1 MFVEQYLRPRSV
13 EQTLE
18 LLTEF
23 GDDAKLVAG
32 GQSLMV
38 LLHEGLIAPRVLIGL
53 SAVSELAGITTDGEA
68 RIGALATH
76 TQVLSHPGI
85 RSSWPVLAE
94 AERAVSSV
102 QIRNRGTLCGNLA
115 HAYPT
120 ADPPAALLALDA
132 VLTLRSPHGSRQ
144 VPAGEFT
151 LGPLT
156 TVLEP
161 GELVTSVTLPPPP
174 AGARY
179 AYLKYALRPLDFAII
194 GVAVRLAVDPQ
205 GRYRHVRIG
214 LNGAASRPL
223 RATEAEQILEGAPAD
238 ARSGQLLTAAADAA
252 AGQSEPLD
260 EVFESSAYR
269 REMVRVY
276 VRRALE
282 RALG

>member
-1 MFVEQYLRPRSV
+1 MTVEQYLRPRSV
-13 EQTLE
+13 EETLS
-18 LLTEF
+18 LLTEY

-38 LLHEGLIAPRVLIGL
+38 MLHEGLITPRVLISL
-53 SAVSELAGITTDGEA
+53 SGVTELAGITTNGQA

-76 TQVLSHPGI
+76 TQVLSHPAL
-85 RSSWPVLAE
+85 RSTWPVLAQ
-94 AERAVSSV
+94 AEQAVSSE

-120 ADPPAALLALDA
+120 ADPPAALLVLEAE
-132 VLTLRSPHGSRQ
+132 LTLRSPRGDRQ
-144 VPAGEFT
+144 VAVGDFM

-161 GELVTSVTLPPPP
+161 DELVTAVTLPAPP

-179 AYLKYALRPLDFAII
+179 AYLKYAIRPLDFAIL
-194 GVAVRLAVDPQ
+194 GVAVRLVTDAD
-205 GRYRHVRIG
+205 GRCQQVRIG
-214 LNGAASRPL
+214 LNGAAGHPL
-223 RATEAEQILEGAPAD
+223 RATEAEQILEGAPAT
-238 ARSGQLLTAAADAA
+238 GQAELAAAARAA
-252 AGQSEPLD
+252 ARQSEPLD

-269 REMVRVY
+269 REMVEVY

-282 RALG
+282 RALR

>member
-1 MFVEQYLRPRSV
+1 MTVEQYLRPQSV
-13 EQTLE
+13 EETLS
-18 LLTEF
+18 LLAEY
-23 GDDAKLVAG
+23 GEDAKVVAG

-38 LLHEGLIAPRVLIGL
+38 LLHEGLIAPRVLISL
-53 SAVSELAGITTDGEA
+53 SRVSELAGITANGQA

-76 TQVLSHPGI
+76 SQVLSHPGI

-94 AERAVSSV
+94 AERAVSSE

-120 ADPPAALLALDA
+120 ADPPAALIVVDA
-132 VLTLRSPHGSRQ
+132 ELTLRSP
-144 VPAGEFT
+144 AGERRVPVADFI

-161 GELVTSVTLPPPP
+161 DELVIAVTLPAPP

-179 AYLKYALRPLDFAII
+179 SYLKYAIRPLDFAIL
-194 GVAVRLAVDPQ
+194 GVAVRLVTDSG
-205 GRYRHVRIG
+205 GRCRQVRIG
-214 LNGAASRPL
+214 LNGAANRPL
-223 RATEAEQILEGAPAD
+223 RATSAEQVLEGAPA
-238 ARSGQLLTAAADAA
+238 ARAEELAAAADAA
-252 AGQSEPLD
+252 ADQSDPLD
-260 EVFESSAYR
+260 EVFESSTYR

-282 RALG
+282 RALR

>member
-13 EQTLE
+13 EETLE

-38 LLHEGLIAPRVLIGL
+38 LLHEGLVVPRVLIGL
-53 SAVSELAGITTDGEA
+53 SRVSELAGISTNGEA

-85 RSSWPVLAE
+85 RAAWPVLAE

-132 VLTLRSPHGSRQ
+132 TLTLRSPHGSRQ
-144 VPAGEFT
+144 VPAGEFI

-156 TVLEP
+156 TILEP
-161 GELVTSVTLPPPP
+161 GELVTSVILPPPP

-179 AYLKYALRPLDFAII
+179 AYLKYALRPLDFAIL
-194 GVAVRLAVDPQ
+194 GVAVRLAVDPE

-214 LNGAASRPL
+214 LNGAASRPM
-223 RATEAEQILEGAPAD
+223 RVTEAEQILEGAPTGSG
-238 ARSGQLLTAAADAA
+238 SGQLLAAAAGAAAD
-252 AGQSEPLD
+252 GSEPPD
-260 EVFESSAYR
+260 EVFESGAYR
-269 REMVRVY
+269 KEMIRVY

-282 RALG
+282 RALR